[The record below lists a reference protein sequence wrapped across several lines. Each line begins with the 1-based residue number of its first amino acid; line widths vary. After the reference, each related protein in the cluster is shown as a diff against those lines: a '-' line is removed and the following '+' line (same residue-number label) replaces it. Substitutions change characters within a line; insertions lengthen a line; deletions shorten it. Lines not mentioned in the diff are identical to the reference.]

1 MGGMLKEFIASEM
14 EEKLKKDYPH
24 VLHPSGIYAR
34 VVYAEKNADFTEC
47 VIKILNEDLTESKS
61 FPEIPGI
68 RTIIEIKAGDIV
80 ALIKMY
86 SGSGYFILGRLV

>member
-34 VVYAEKNADFTEC
+34 VVYAEKKADFTEC

-68 RTIIEIKAGDIV
+68 RTMVKIETGDIV
-80 ALIKMY
+80 AVVKMY
-86 SGSGYFILGRLV
+86 AGSGYFVVGRLL